1 MRRPGCS
8 EEVDLPTFLRQ
19 LPLNTQHVLL
29 SSGPIAGDNAPLLPS
44 CTPSASSKSCP
55 NLIWVCLN
63 VGIPVYRIPQS
74 CNLDGEHDIQRNHQ
88 IWGCP
93 SFRQTRLCLFQ
104 TSHIAAQDL
113 LVLVNGTHF
122 FVGKFPKSKGP
133 DFQLGP
139 SENRFDAYPGSL
151 NP

>member
-74 CNLDGEHDIQRNHQ
+74 CNLNGEHDTQRIHE
-88 IWGCP
+88 IWGYS

-122 FVGKFPKSKGP
+122 FVGKCPKSKG
-133 DFQLGP
+133 
-139 SENRFDAYPGSL
+139 L
-151 NP
+151 NKK